1 MFEKITLKI
10 MGLVLVAISII
21 LVVNL
26 IIIKDEEDLIIFTSR
41 ALLIT
46 IATVS
51 AILGIVFLV
60 AKVSKNTTI
69 KTSVEITDED
79 KEEF

>member
-1 MFEKITLKI
+1 MLEKILLKI

-41 ALLIT
+41 ALLI
-46 IATVS
+46 IMATVS
-51 AILGIVFLV
+51 AILGIAFLG
-60 AKVSKNTTI
+60 AKISKKKTI
-69 KTSVEITDED
+69 EVVDNEVEDNE
-79 KEEF
+79 